1 MVGSRR
7 REPGSSR
14 ASGGGWCFR
23 QREDRVAGE
32 RVLVVDDEPQ
42 MRRALRSALTTYGY
56 DVSVADGGVAALET
70 IATWLPDAIVLDL
83 IMPQVDGLSVLRDT
97 RTWSSV
103 PIIVLS
109 ARGAE
114 ADKVTAL
121 DQGADDYLTKPFG
134 MPELLARLRAM
145 LRRRTVGVAD
155 VLVAGNVTIDP
166 QHYRVTRDGEEV
178 HLTPTEFDL
187 LRVLASEAD
196 RVLTHRQL
204 LDRVW
209 GSHVTESSQQLRVYI
224 NYLRRKLEAD
234 PGHPHLIVTEPGVGY
249 RLRTTPAATSGNL

>member
-1 MVGSRR
+1 M
-7 REPGSSR
+7 
-14 ASGGGWCFR
+14 
-23 QREDRVAGE
+23 AGE

-42 MRRALRSALTTYGY
+42 MRRALRSALSAYGY
-56 DVSVADGGVAALET
+56 DVAVADGGAVALET
-70 IATWLPDAIVLDL
+70 IATWLPDAVVLDL
-83 IMPQVDGLSVLRDT
+83 IMPDLDGLSVLRET

-114 ADKVTAL
+114 ADKITAL

-134 MPELLARLRAM
+134 MPELLARLRVM
-145 LRRRTVGVAD
+145 LRRRSVGVAD
-155 VLVAGNVTIDP
+155 VLTAGNVTIDL
-166 QHYRVTRDGEEV
+166 QHYLILRDGEEV

-224 NYLRRKLEAD
+224 NYLRRKLETD
-234 PGHPHLIVTEPGVGY
+234 PSHPQLIITEPGVGY
-249 RLRTTPAATSGNL
+249 RLRTMTSVVAQKL